1 MLRVI
6 SISHSLIS
14 ARQWMLFEKI
24 GEMNLAEC
32 LVLCP
37 SRWHDEK
44 CIDLTKH
51 NFASHCLET
60 VGKSFY
66 TFRLRGLEQYIQEF
80 QPDVIY
86 IEEEPHTI
94 LARECVKIA
103 HRESIPYAVFSWEN
117 IENRRFG
124 EPLDS
129 IEKEVIKSADVLI
142 AGNEGA
148 KRRLIARGGEEEK
161 ISICP
166 QTGVNQDLFQPRK
179 EIEKSY
185 DLLYA
190 GRLVE
195 EKGVR
200 FIEHVAKE
208 LQLKILWIGGR
219 GSFIPTYGNYI
230 GWLPDYLHLPE
241 YYNKTKLFVTYPYSY
256 HGYSEQANMTIGESL
271 ACGTPV
277 VTSDNGSIK
286 EFYDGAPI
294 SIAAEGNESALKDA
308 VSYALTDL
316 ENYPCEK
323 GREWVRNNLSNEVI
337 GRKLIEILKT
347 GKW

>member
-1 MLRVI
+1 
-6 SISHSLIS
+6 
-14 ARQWMLFEKI
+14 MLFERI
-24 GEMNLAEC
+24 AALNLAEC
-32 LVLCP
+32 IVLCP
-37 SRWHDEK
+37 VRWHDEA
-44 CIDLTKH
+44 CADISRH
-51 NFASHCLET
+51 NFKLHCLEI
-60 VGKSFY
+60 VGKNFY
-66 TFRLRGLEQYIQEF
+66 TFRLRGLGEYIHEYE
-80 QPDVIY
+80 PDVIY

-124 EPLDS
+124 EPFDS

-179 EIEKSY
+179 EIQKSY

-208 LQLKILWIGGR
+208 LQLKMLWIGGR
-219 GSFIPTYGNYI
+219 GSFIPTYGDYI
-230 GWLPDYLHLPE
+230 GWLPDYLQLPE

-277 VTSDNGSIK
+277 VTSNNGSIK

-294 SIAAEGNESALKDA
+294 LIATEGNESVLKLA
-308 VSYALTDL
+308 VSSALSNL
-316 ENYPCEK
+316 EHYP
-323 GREWVRNNLSNEVI
+323 REEGIEWIRQNLSNNVV
-337 GRKLIEILKT
+337 GKKLVEILEK
-347 GKW
+347 GK